1 MEYANH
7 LKEYASA
14 MSEAQVAEEVD
25 RIRKAAVRNH
35 TPEVYKLCYS
45 AVDLTTLSCTD
56 SVESVTEFAGKAVK
70 FYQQFPHLP
79 NVASICI
86 YPPFVETVGVVVDG
100 TDMRITSVAGG
111 FPSSQTFLEVKVLEV
126 AMAVENGADEI
137 DMVINIGFLKDKR
150 YDEIEQEIRKIH
162 EACSGKILKVIIETC
177 LLTDEEKIKM
187 CEIVTN
193 AGAEFIKTSTG
204 FSTAGATFSDVE
216 LMRQYVGTNVKV
228 KAAGGISS
236 FADAEKFIELGADR
250 LGTSR
255 LVKIMKHV

>member
-1 MEYANH
+1 M
-7 LKEYASA
+7 
-14 MSEAQVAEEVD
+14 
-25 RIRKAAVRNH
+25 I
-35 TPEVYKLCYS
+35 
-45 AVDLTTLSCTD
+45 
-56 SVESVTEFAGKAVK
+56 
-70 FYQQFPHLP
+70 
-79 NVASICI
+79 
-86 YPPFVETVGVVVDG
+86 
-100 TDMRITSVAGG
+100 G
-111 FPSSQTFLEVKVLEV
+111 FPNGYHTTATKIFETRDAV
-126 AMAVENGADEI
+126 ANGADEI

-150 YDEIEQEIRKIH
+150 YDDIEQEIRKIH
-162 EACSGKILKVIIETC
+162 EACSGKTLKVIIETC

-187 CEIVTN
+187 CEIVTS

-255 LVKIMKHV
+255 LVKIMKNV